1 MTFPPSI
8 ETLRGSARTLLASV
22 CVESFAAF
30 FRRAWHVIDPT
41 RPLMPSVAVDA
52 VCAALQAVAEGR
64 IKRLAISMPPGTG
77 KSKLVAVAFPAWML
91 LRSIGRARIMVGS
104 YSFDFAKRD
113 SQFCRDLVKS
123 DWYARLVAGAWEI
136 RDDND
141 NKDDWWTSSTGR
153 RLVTSVKGKSTGERC
168 TIQIIDDALNAA
180 DTFSNPAKLEAIRWV
195 NEVLP
200 SRLEDQRSDQRI
212 IVGQRL
218 AVDDPISDVLKKNWR
233 YLCLPAVL
241 KEGDEPCTLFD
252 DHGVEVWRDRRAV
265 GQPIVDLLDAAALHR
280 LEHDELGPTAFAAQY
295 LQRPHDDS
303 TAMFKRAWLERR
315 WTELPG
321 EFDRMVVML
330 DASFKESKG
339 ADYAVIQAWGA
350 KGGDRF
356 LLDQWRK
363 QAGYVETTDMLRS
376 FAARYPF
383 AKILVEEA
391 ANGHAVIDQLSREFP
406 GVVGIRA
413 GDGGGG
419 GMKGKQG
426 RAASVQAIV
435 ASGAIVLP
443 ERAPWVGAW
452 LDEVCGFPGG
462 TKNDDQVDAMVYA
475 LRDLQDDD
483 VIGRMRRVNESLAAV
498 LR

>member
-1 MTFPPSI
+1 MTAWLST
-8 ETLRGSARTLLASV
+8 EEVAAREAELLG
-22 CVESFAAF
+22 ELYRRSFAAF
-30 FRRAWHVIDPT
+30 FRAAWPIIDPT

-52 VCAALQAVAEGR
+52 VCAALQAVADGR

-77 KSKLVAVAFPAWML
+77 KSKLVAVAFPAWLL
-91 LRSIGRARIMVGS
+91 LRSIGRARVMVGS

-123 DWYARLVAGAWEI
+123 DWYRGLVGGAWEI

-141 NKDDWWTSSTGR
+141 NKDDWWTSTTGR

-168 TIQIIDDALNAA
+168 TMQIIDDALNAA

-200 SRLEDQRSDQRI
+200 SRLEDQRNDQRI

-218 AVDDPISDVLKKNWR
+218 AVDDPISDVLRKNWR

-241 KEGDEPCTLFD
+241 SEGDEPCVLLD
-252 DHGVEVWRDRRAV
+252 DRGVEVWRDTRAI
-265 GQPIVDLLDAAALHR
+265 GQPIVDLLDTEALRR

-303 TAMFKRAWLERR
+303 TAMFKRSWLERR
-315 WTELPG
+315 WTDEP
-321 EFDRMVVML
+321 EFDRMVVTL

-350 KGGDRF
+350 LGGDRY
-356 LLDQWRK
+356 LVDQWRK
-363 QAGYVETTDMLRS
+363 QAGYVETTEMLRT

-391 ANGHAVIDQLSREFP
+391 ANGHAVIDQLGREFP
-406 GVVGIRA
+406 GIVGIKA
-413 GDGGGG
+413 NEGGGG

-443 ERAPWVGAW
+443 ANAPWLGAW
-452 LDEVCGFPGG
+452 LDEICGFPGG

-475 LRDLQDDD
+475 LRDLQ
-483 VIGRMRRVNESLAAV
+483 ESGVEMLRAATAG
-498 LR
+498 LRALLR